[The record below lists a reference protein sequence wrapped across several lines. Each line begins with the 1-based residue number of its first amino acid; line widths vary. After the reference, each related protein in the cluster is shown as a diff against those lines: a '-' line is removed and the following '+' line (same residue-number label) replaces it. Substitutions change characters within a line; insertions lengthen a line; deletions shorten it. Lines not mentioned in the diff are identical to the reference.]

1 MKSLQLQMNQLLQ
14 EYGDKILDAV
24 DEVLPE
30 VAKIAVDQLKQT
42 SPERTGN
49 YAKSWKASKKN
60 RAGTYSEIR
69 VYNDKFY
76 RLTHLLEYGHA
87 SRNGGRVKAQPHIIW
102 AEETASTELINRLE
116 DKITEIK

>member
-1 MKSLQLQMNQLLQ
+1 MKTLQLQMNQLLQ

-60 RAGTYSEIR
+60 RSGTYSEIR
-69 VYNDKFY
+69 VYNEKFY

-102 AEETASTELINRLE
+102 AEETAATELINRLE